1 MGNLAVDSWRR
12 MDTLVEA
19 HGADGVLH
27 MVCDQVADGLTLR
40 EICVVEGVKYSVLWK
55 WLNAEGRMEEYELAL
70 RAKADSEAHAM
81 LGIADGA
88 TPEEVGVAKLR
99 VETRDRLIKKWDR
112 NRYGDKVEVT
122 HRAVPVL
129 NIVTA
134 LALEEKVI
142 EAEPELLEVEDA
154 SPIDG

>member
-12 MDTLVEA
+12 MDALVEA

-27 MVCDQVADGLTLR
+27 MVCDQVAEGSTLR
-40 EICVVEGVKYSVLWK
+40 EICATEGVNYSVLWK
-55 WLNAEGRMEEYELAL
+55 WLNAEGRMEEYELAF

-134 LALEEKVI
+134 VMVEEKVI
-142 EAEPELLEVEDA
+142 EAEPLEITDA
-154 SPIDG
+154 IPIDG

>member
-12 MDTLVEA
+12 MDALVEA

-27 MVCDQVADGLTLR
+27 MVCDQVA
-40 EICVVEGVKYSVLWK
+40 EGVNYSVLWK

-112 NRYGDKVEVT
+112 NRYGDKMEVM
-122 HRAVPVL
+122 HKAIPVL

-134 LALEEKVI
+134 VMVEEKVI

-154 SPIDG
+154 STIDG